1 MRNFARGLA
10 ARSDAA
16 CLLSTCLVAGCLLA
30 GCGAE
35 VAGTAATVG
44 KLQAQ
49 QAEQARAQQKQIVD
63 GMGKAM
69 QAAADATASAADQQ

>member
-1 MRNFARGLA
+1 MTQSIMARHATVLVLA
-10 ARSDAA
+10 T
-16 CLLSTCLVAGCLLA
+16 LLG

-35 VAGTAATVG
+35 VAGTAITVG

-49 QAEQARAQQKQIVD
+49 QAEQARAQQKQIVE

-69 QAAADATASAADQQ
+69 QAAADATASAADSQ